1 VGVGVGRGSLV
12 VTEAQTEGGDTRGW
26 HQGGY
31 RFSGGGLVAG
41 GGFSFRVGVRRGGGG
56 GGGVFTDAVWC
67 SDFPLER
74 GRGITAAVEGGLGV
88 PVTRRARRA
97 ATPPTPIP
105 REVELVVLVGGEVVF
120 SSTRRST
127 DLYQGRTRGW

>member
-1 VGVGVGRGSLV
+1 MGVGVGRGSLV

-74 GRGITAAVEGGLGV
+74 GRGITAAVEGDAVDIDDAERAGGARHETREAGRDTSDAH
-88 PVTRRARRA
+88 PEGGGARRARGGGGG
-97 ATPPTPIP
+97 
-105 REVELVVLVGGEVVF
+105 VLI
-120 SSTRRST
+120 
-127 DLYQGRTRGW
+127 DAQID